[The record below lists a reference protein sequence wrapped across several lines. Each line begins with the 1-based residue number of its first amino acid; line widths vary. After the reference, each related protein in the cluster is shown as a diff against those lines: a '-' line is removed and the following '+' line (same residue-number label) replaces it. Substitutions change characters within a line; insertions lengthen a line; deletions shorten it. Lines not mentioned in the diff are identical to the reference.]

1 MKRNHLVRLMAVL
14 GVLALIA
21 AACGGTKKDDNASD
35 SGDSNKPKTLTA
47 APGFDPATNTIHV
60 GVITPLTGPVAVIGN
75 PLTKGTETW
84 FKYINEEKGGIGG
97 KYKVVVDEE
106 DSQYKPDLGVQA
118 YNKIRG
124 NVAVFAQL
132 LGTPVTKAILPQLR
146 ADNIVAAPASLDA
159 DWVRDKNL
167 LPVGGPYEVQM
178 INAADYMVKE
188 GGFKDK
194 TICSMI
200 QDDAYG
206 QSGQR
211 GIDFAAK
218 EDGFTVKTT
227 AKFSTPL
234 ADATAQIQQLKSAGC
249 ALVFLVA
256 TPSDN
261 AKIMGTAAQLQF
273 VPQWV
278 GQSPTWT
285 GGFAKSALAP
295 YLQAHFILAAEGTEW
310 GDTSVKGMADML
322 DRIQKYTPSQ
332 QPDIYFVFGYYQAR
346 AVTALLEKAV
356 ELGDLSR
363 QGILDAANKMGDVD
377 FDGLTG
383 TYKYGAVADRNP
395 PRVTTLYK
403 VDPAKPGGLA
413 KVKYQYES
421 DAAKKYEFKTS

>member
-1 MKRNHLVRLMAVL
+1 MKRNHLLRLVAVL
-14 GVLALIA
+14 GAVALVA
-21 AACGGTKKDDNASD
+21 AACGGSKKSNNTSNTTTKA
-35 SGDSNKPKTLTA
+35 KTLTPG
-47 APGFDPATNTIHV
+47 PGFDGTTIHV

-75 PLTKGTETW
+75 PLTAGTETW
-84 FKYINEEKGGIGG
+84 FKYVNEELHGIGG
-97 KYKVVVDEE
+97 KYQVVVDKE

-118 YNKIRG
+118 YNKIK
-124 NVAVFAQL
+124 NNEVLFAQL
-132 LGTPVTKAILPQLR
+132 LGTPVTKAVLPQLR
-146 ADNIVAAPASLDA
+146 TDNIVAAPASLDA

-167 LPVGGPYEVQM
+167 LPVGGPYEIQM
-178 INAADYMVKE
+178 INAADYLVKN
-188 GGFKDK
+188 GGAKDK
-194 TICSMI
+194 VICSMI

-206 QSGQR
+206 NSGQR
-211 GIDFAAK
+211 GVDFAAK

-249 ALVFLVA
+249 AVVFLVS
-256 TPSDN
+256 TPSDT

-295 YLQAHFILAAEGTEW
+295 YLQAHFLLAAEGTEW

-346 AVTALLEKAV
+346 AVTALLEQAV
-356 ELGDLSR
+356 KDGDLSR
-363 QGILDAANKMGDVD
+363 QGVLTAMGKMSAVD

-383 TYKYGAVADRNP
+383 TYQYGPASTRNP
-395 PRVTTLYK
+395 PRVTTIYK

-413 KVKYQYES
+413 KVEYQYES
-421 DAAKKYEFKTS
+421 DAAKKYTFASS